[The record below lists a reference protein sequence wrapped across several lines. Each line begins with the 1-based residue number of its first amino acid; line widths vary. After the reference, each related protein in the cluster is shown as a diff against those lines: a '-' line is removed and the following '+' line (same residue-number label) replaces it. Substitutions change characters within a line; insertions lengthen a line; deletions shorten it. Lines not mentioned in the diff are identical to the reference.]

1 MNRVFNYAL
10 GLWFVILLAG
20 CAHVQS
26 PSPKSA
32 SQVRAG
38 ALCRGPQETRKL
50 ALVFTGHEFAE
61 GGEVILDALRE
72 RKARASFFLT
82 GDFLA
87 NPKFAPLIRR
97 IIREGHYLG
106 PHSDKHLLYCTWD
119 AGRTTLVTREQ
130 FQEDLAANVGKIRAA
145 GVSRSPQYFLPPYEH
160 NNAEI
165 ARWTSELG
173 FTLVNYTQGTRSAAD
188 YTGEAD
194 KNFVPSQAILDSI
207 YAHEKKDPHGLNGFV
222 LLLHIGAGPNRADKM
237 HSRFPELLD
246 HLSRQGYGCVR
257 IDKLFN

>member
-1 MNRVFNYAL
+1 MAARIL
-10 GLWFVILLAG
+10 SLWFVILLAG

-26 PSPKSA
+26 PSVKPA
-32 SQVRAG
+32 SQVREG
-38 ALCRGPQETRKL
+38 ALCRGPREIRKL

-72 RKARASFFLT
+72 KKARASFFLT

-87 NPKFAPLIRR
+87 NPKFTPLIRR

-119 AGRTTLVTREQ
+119 TGRTTLVTREQ
-130 FQEDLAANVGKIRAA
+130 FQQDLAANVEKIRAA
-145 GVSRSPQYFLPPYEH
+145 GVRRSPQYFLPPYEH

-194 KNFVPSQAILDSI
+194 KNFVPSHSILESI
-207 YAHEKKDPHGLNGFV
+207 YAYEQKDPHGLNGFV

-237 HSRFPELLD
+237 HARFPELLD
-246 HLSRQGYGCVR
+246 HFSQKGYECVR